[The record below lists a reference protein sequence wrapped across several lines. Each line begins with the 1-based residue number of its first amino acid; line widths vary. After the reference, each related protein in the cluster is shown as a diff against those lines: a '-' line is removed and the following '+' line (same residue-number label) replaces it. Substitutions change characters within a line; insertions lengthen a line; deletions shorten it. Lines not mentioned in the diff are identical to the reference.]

1 MAEFNLILALLVVGA
16 LATVMV
22 FGFFAG
28 HGPDHM
34 QLPAEEPENDRDL
47 DLDLAA

>member
-1 MAEFNLILALLVVGA
+1 MTEFNLILALLVVAA

-28 HGPDHM
+28 HEPDHM
-34 QLPAEEPENDRDL
+34 QLAAEEPEPDRDL
-47 DLDLAA
+47 ELAA